1 MIVLM
6 NLKYSIVLVL
16 HLLILALGQNEQ
28 LTISKQQNINASALT
43 GNGVNSAMFENTS
56 EIFVNNSSNSKIL
69 EETPMWQMVL
79 DYRYVLDMFFV
90 LIL

>member
-43 GNGVNSAMFENTS
+43 GNGVNCAMFENTS

-69 EETPMWQMVL
+69 EETPMWQLVL
-79 DYRYVLDMFFV
+79 DYGYELDMFFV

>member
-1 MIVLM
+1 M

-43 GNGVNSAMFENTS
+43 GNGVSSAMFENTS
-56 EIFVNNSSNSKIL
+56 EMFVNNSSNSKIL

-79 DYRYVLDMFFV
+79 DYR
-90 LIL
+90 